1 MRQERLFMKLI
12 SFVVPCYNSQDY
24 MAKCIRSLLQGGDEV
39 EILIVDDGSKDKT
52 ATIADAFEK
61 KYPDI
66 IRAIHKE
73 NGGHGSAVN
82 CGIDNAT
89 GLFFKVVDS
98 DDWVAP
104 RAYEKIMDTL
114 RGFAERNEELDLLV
128 SNFMYDKAGA
138 VHKKVMRYH
147 HYLPLNKTFRWK
159 DTRRFPRGK
168 YILMHS
174 VIFRTGLLRE
184 CGLRLPEHTF
194 YVDNIYVFEPL
205 PSVKSIY
212 YLDVT
217 FYHYFIG
224 RDDQSVHENV
234 MIKRIDQQIKV
245 NHLMLEYFSDHYDE
259 IAKTDKLFRYMYN
272 YLEIITA
279 ISSVLLIR
287 SGTEENFSKKEELW
301 AYIEKQDPR
310 VYRRMREGWIGKLL
324 SIKGKRGR
332 RIVSTAYALV
342 QKVYKFN

>member
-1 MRQERLFMKLI
+1 
-12 SFVVPCYNSQDY
+12 

-39 EILIVDDGSKDKT
+39 EILIVDDGSTDKT
-52 ATIADAFEK
+52 GAIADAFEK
-61 KYPDI
+61 KHPSI

-82 CGIDNAT
+82 TGIENAT

-104 RAYEKIMDTL
+104 HAYEKIMETL
-114 RGFAERNEELDLLV
+114 RGFAQRDEELDLLI
-128 SNFMYDKAGA
+128 SNFVYDKAGA

-147 HYLPLNKTFRWK
+147 YYLPRGRKFSWK
-159 DTRRFPRGK
+159 DTHKFPRGK

-174 VIFRTGLLRE
+174 VIFRTALLKD
-184 CGLRLPEHTF
+184 CGLKLPEHTF
-194 YVDNIYVFEPL
+194 YVDNLYVFEPL
-205 PSVKSIY
+205 PSVKSMY
-212 YLDVT
+212 YVDVT

-224 RDDQSVHENV
+224 RDDQSVHEDV

-245 NHLMLEYFSDHYDE
+245 NHLMLEYFSAHYDE
-259 IAKTDKLFRYMYN
+259 IAGSDKLFRYMYN

-287 SGTEENFSKKEELW
+287 SGKEENFAKKEELW
-301 AYIEKQDPR
+301 KYIANQDPR
-310 VYRRMREGWIGKLL
+310 IYKKMRNGWLGKILN
-324 SIKGKRGR
+324 IKGKRGR
-332 RIVSTAYALV
+332 RIVSTAYQIV